1 MSRGNDAYWRL
12 SVCALV
18 WLALLVV
25 PPTAA
30 AASPTARLSGTP
42 GPTLDA
48 DEFQHLHESL
58 SGLTLRDIADAVARN
73 RASAEQCTIGRRAA
87 TCSSFRLTVERGS
100 LSAERLVLTDDRLSM
115 EGFSYMAEGSDRT
128 YRAHRLRATS
138 ETLAF
143 EHLELVSGA
152 GDERLKAD
160 SVDVG
165 ADSVALSAVRW
176 QTRSSSRGDRRTRM
190 RAIRVTWNPGGW
202 RFERLRRSRPFAL
215 GLGTVEATRPGPTTG
230 LLPPRV
236 AASDGTVELTQRLV
250 HGPSLT
256 GLSASAAPHRWYG
269 VGGILQTPP
278 DRNPFD
284 DHRPDP
290 GLLDA
295 QLRWD
300 VGETGPG
307 WSVVGDA
314 RRGDEYVHLG
324 AHLEEQSTDEYWRT
338 RRIDERGMLRSWR
351 ESHAGASLSGP
362 RHHLQI
368 RFGHATLV
376 PLDGP
381 DQSFGAFDPDELS
394 AGLDFGLAARP
405 VENLRLSTRLYHQN
419 RVRGTA
425 DSLHRTSVAAEATL
439 AAGTRGTA
447 FVQGGLAGLTSME
460 LGSNQGP
467 DSSATGFDI
476 DRSGQLVA
484 HVAAGATFSGRL
496 AEARHRIAPRLLGL
510 REVTG
515 VGEPAAARLPRITP
529 PSRVPGWTAL
539 GAVLD
544 QSLELGGS
552 RIAFPAGIWLQG
564 ARGEPFGD
572 GPYTVGRL
580 RFDWADWTFSG
591 DLRHRV
597 GTRRLD
603 GGAAVNYLGGSMDV
617 GWQMT
622 TDVSG
627 TAPLAR
633 VDRYGLEPL
642 DALQL
647 IQPVAGRDRPR
658 TDLFQMLTIGGRTG
672 PVRSNFAMFAEGVA
686 ARPGVS
692 VEFTHPFSPYGWGL
706 SLRGAYRTEGER
718 WGVSAGLKTT
728 GSAG

>member
-12 SVCALV
+12 SVSALV
-18 WLALLVV
+18 WLALFVV

-30 AASPTARLSGTP
+30 AASPTARLSETP

-58 SGLTLRDIADAVARN
+58 SGLTLQDIADAVARG
-73 RASAEQCTIGRRAA
+73 RASAEQCTIGRREA
-87 TCSSFRLTVERGS
+87 TCSLFRLTVARGS
-100 LSAERLVLTDDRLSM
+100 LAAERLVLTDERLAM
-115 EGFSYMAEGSDRT
+115 EGIAYVAEGSDRT

-138 ETLAF
+138 EKLAF
-143 EHLELVSGA
+143 EQLELVPGA

-165 ADSVALSAVRW
+165 ADSVELSAVRW
-176 QTRSSSRGDRRTRM
+176 QTRSSSGREWSTRM
-190 RAIRVTWNPGGW
+190 RASRAIWNPGGW
-202 RFERLRRSRPFAL
+202 RFERLRRARPFAL

-236 AASDGTVELTQRLV
+236 AASDRTVELTQRLV

-256 GLSASAAPHRWYG
+256 GLSASAAPHQWYG
-269 VGGILQTPP
+269 VGGLLQTPP
-278 DRNPFD
+278 GRNPFD
-284 DHRPDP
+284 DHRPEP

-300 VGETGPG
+300 VGDTGPG
-307 WSVVGDA
+307 WSVVGDV
-314 RRGDEYVHLG
+314 RRGAEHVHLG
-324 AHLEEQSTDEYWRT
+324 AHLEEQSADGYWRT
-338 RRIDERGMLRSWR
+338 RRIDESGMLRGWR

-376 PLDGP
+376 PLDNP
-381 DQSFGAFDPDELS
+381 DQSVGAFDPDELS
-394 AGLDFGLAARP
+394 AGLDFGVAARP
-405 VENLRLSTRLYHQN
+405 VQNLRLSTRLYHQN
-419 RVRGTA
+419 RVRGMA
-425 DSLHRTSVAAEATL
+425 DNLHRTSVAADATWV
-439 AAGTRGTA
+439 AGTRGTA

-460 LGSNQGP
+460 LDGNQGP

-476 DRSGQLVA
+476 GRSGQLVA
-484 HVAAGATFSGRL
+484 HAAAGFTFSGRL
-496 AEARHRIAPRLLGL
+496 GGARHRIAPRLLGL

-515 VGEPAAARLPRITP
+515 VGEPTPARLPRITP

-544 QSLELGGS
+544 QSLQLGGS
-552 RIAFPAGIWLQG
+552 RVAFPAGLWMQG
-564 ARGEPFGD
+564 ARGDPLGD
-572 GPYTVGRL
+572 GPYAFGRL

-597 GTRRLD
+597 GTRRFD
-603 GGAAVNYLGGSMDV
+603 GGAAVDYLGVSLDV

-658 TDLFQMLTIGGRTG
+658 TDLFQMLTIGGRTDS
-672 PVRSNFAMFAEGVA
+672 VRSDLAIFAEGIA

-692 VEFTHPFSPYGWGL
+692 VEFIHPFTPYGWGL
-706 SLRGAYRTEGER
+706 SLRGAYRTEGNR
-718 WGVSAGLKTT
+718 WGVSAGLATT
-728 GSAG
+728 GPAG